1 MKTIYKI
8 ARTELRTLFYSPV
21 AWFILIIFTFQV
33 SLSFSDIFGNLV
45 RIKMMGY
52 GSWDVTGRTFAG
64 MGGLFATVQGYLYL
78 YLPLLT
84 MGLMSREL
92 GSGSINLLYS
102 SPVTNRQIILGKFLS
117 MMIYGLVLI
126 AILLVFVVF
135 VSFSINDVDLPLI
148 FSGLLGLYL
157 LICAY
162 AAIGLFMS
170 SQTSYQVVAAM
181 GTLAILAFLSFVGR
195 MWQDVEFVR
204 NITYWLS
211 INGRAD
217 NFIAGLI
224 CSEDVLY
231 FVLVV
236 GLFLVLT
243 TMRLQSRRQ
252 RSSAVATWG
261 KYVGVCVVVM
271 VFGYFSTL
279 PTLMSFYD
287 ATRTK
292 VNTLTQ
298 NSQDIV
304 AKMEGGLTITSYVNL
319 LESNNWIGMPASVLG
334 DLRRFQQYTRF
345 KPEIKM
351 KYVYYY
357 DTLANSDLDA
367 RFPGLTL
374 EEQARKIAEINDVNF
389 KIFLSPEQMREK
401 MDLSGEGKRFV
412 RLLERDNGEK
422 TFLRV
427 FDDMEILPKESE
439 ISAAFKRLVMKLP
452 KVGFLTGHG
461 ERDNKKT
468 GERDYNTFAQQKNFR
483 YSLINQGFDITDV
496 TLTREIPE
504 DVNIVLIAEMRSPL
518 SEQEAA
524 NLDKYIA
531 RGGNLVIVGEPRR
544 QDVMNPVT
552 ERFGVRFMEGVLVR
566 PTENF
571 QADLIFSRPTMK
583 AVEMAYPFISMYRY
597 RQVIAMPGCV
607 GLEYDTD
614 RGYTVNRWFETDS
627 LAWNELETTNF
638 VDDTVKLNPKV
649 GEVQKSYATG
659 LALTRKV
666 GEKEQKIII
675 IGDADCISNGEFG
688 RSRREVQAANYT
700 VITGGFYWLS
710 DGEVP
715 IDVRRPPIPDKEIYI
730 DKDDMQVAK
739 IMFMGVLPGL
749 LLLLSL
755 FIWIRRR
762 GK

>member
-8 ARTELRTLFYSPV
+8 ALTELRTLFYSPV

-33 SLSFSDIFGNLV
+33 SLSFSDSFGNLV

-52 GSWDVTGRTFAG
+52 GSWDVTYRTFAG
-64 MGGLFATVQGYLYL
+64 MSGLFSTVQGYLYL

-102 SPVTNRQIILGKFLS
+102 SPVTNMQIILGKFFS
-117 MMIYGLVLI
+117 MMIYGFILI
-126 AILLVFVVF
+126 LILAIFAVFVA
-135 VSFSINDVDLPLI
+135 FSINDVDTPLI
-148 FSGLLGLYL
+148 LSGLLGLYL

-195 MWQDVEFVR
+195 MWQDIEFVR
-204 NITYWLS
+204 DITYWLS
-211 INGRAD
+211 INGRAS
-217 NFIAGLI
+217 NFVDGLI
-224 CSEDVLY
+224 CSEDILY
-231 FVLVV
+231 FILVV
-236 GLFLVLT
+236 TLFLVLT
-243 TMRLQSRRQ
+243 IIRLQSRRQ
-252 RSSAVATWG
+252 RSSATITWG
-261 KYVGVCVVVM
+261 KYVGVCVVAM
-271 VFGYFSTL
+271 LIGYFSTL
-279 PTLMSFYD
+279 PKLMSFHD

-292 VNTLTQ
+292 RNTLTE

-304 AKMEGGLTITSYVNL
+304 AQMKGGLTITSYLNL
-319 LESNNWIGMPASVLG
+319 LGSHSWIAMPVSVKN
-334 DLRRFQQYTRF
+334 DLKRFQQYTRF

-357 DTLANSDLDA
+357 DTMPNSDVHA
-367 RFPGLTL
+367 RFPNMTL
-374 EEQARKIAEINDVNF
+374 KEQAQKVAEINDVNF
-389 KIFLSPEQMREK
+389 KLFLTPEQIRQK
-401 MDLSGEGKRFV
+401 IDLSAEGNSFV

-427 FDDMEILPKESE
+427 FNDIEVLPKETE

-452 KVGFLTGHG
+452 KVGFLVGHG

-468 GERDYNTFAQQKNFR
+468 GERDYNTFAQQRNFR
-483 YSLINQGFDITDV
+483 YALINQGFDITDV
-496 TLTREIPE
+496 TLTKEIPE
-504 DVNIVLIAEMRSPL
+504 DVTIVLVAEMRSPL
-518 SEQEAA
+518 SLMEQE
-524 NLDKYIA
+524 NLDKYVA

-544 QDVMNPVT
+544 QEVMNPVV
-552 ERFGVRFMEGVLVR
+552 ERFGVRFTDGYLVR

-571 QADLIFSRPTMK
+571 QADLIFSRTTK
-583 AVEMAYPFISMYRY
+583 RAVEMSYPFEDMYRF
-597 RQVIAMPGCV
+597 RQVVAMQGCV
-607 GLEYDTD
+607 GLEYKTD
-614 RGYTVNRWFETDS
+614 RGYTVDRWFETDT

-638 VDDTVKLNPKV
+638 VDDTVKLNPKI

-659 LALTRKV
+659 LALSRKV
-666 GEKEQKIII
+666 GEKNQKILIL
-675 IGDADCISNGEFG
+675 GDADCISNGEFG

-715 IDVRRPPIPDKEIYI
+715 IDVRRPPIPDKEIYL
-730 DKDDMQVAK
+730 DKDDMKIVK

-749 LLLLSL
+749 LLLLAL

>member
-33 SLSFSDIFGNLV
+33 SLSFSDAFGNMV

-52 GSWDVTGRTFAG
+52 GSWDVTYRAFSG
-64 MGGLFATVQGYLYL
+64 MDGLFSTVQGYLYL

-126 AILLVFVVF
+126 AVLLVFVVF

-195 MWQDVEFVR
+195 MWQDIEFVR

-211 INGRAD
+211 INGRAG
-217 NFIAGLI
+217 NFVGGLI

-231 FVLVV
+231 FVLVI
-236 GLFLVLT
+236 GLFLTLT

-252 RSSAVATWG
+252 RSSATATWG

-271 VFGYFSTL
+271 VLGYFSTL
-279 PTLMSFYD
+279 PKLMSFYD
-287 ATRTK
+287 ATKTK
-292 VNTLTQ
+292 RNTLTQ

-304 AKMEGGLTITSYVNL
+304 NQMKGGLTITSYVNL
-319 LESNNWIGMPASVLG
+319 LEKNNWIGMPASVLG
-334 DLRRFQQYTRF
+334 DLKRFQQYTRF

-357 DTLANSDLDA
+357 DTLANSDLNA

-374 EEQARKIAEINDVNF
+374 EEQARKIAEISDVNF

-427 FDDMEILPKESE
+427 FDDMEVLPKESE

-496 TLTREIPE
+496 TLTKEIPE

-518 SEQEAA
+518 SEMEEA

-552 ERFGVRFMEGVLVR
+552 ERFGVRFTEGYLVR

-583 AVEMAYPFISMYRY
+583 AVEMSYPFINMYRY

-638 VDDTVKLNPKV
+638 VDDTVKLNPKA

-675 IGDADCISNGEFG
+675 LGDADCISNGEFS
-688 RSRREVQAANYT
+688 RSRREIQAANYT

-715 IDVRRPPIPDKEIYI
+715 IDVRRPPIPDKEIYL

-739 IMFMGVLPGL
+739 FMFMAVLPGL